1 MRIRLIGDVHGLISL
16 YARLIEDVSHSI
28 QLGDMGFR
36 ESYRQLGECGV
47 DPTRH
52 RFVPGNHDE
61 YPHLPPH
68 ALGDWGPAALAGFGF
83 FYVRGALSVDR
94 AWRTEG
100 MTWWPQEEL
109 TEEQGSEALSAYRSA
124 RPDIVLSHDCP
135 ASVLSL
141 FLTNPMKVDPSPT
154 GALLQGLLEAHR
166 PRMWVFAHH
175 HRTHQCEVAGT
186 RFICLGE
193 LDCLDYDTETEQVE
207 LNNGRALLGG
217 GPSYW

>member
-1 MRIRLIGDVHGLISL
+1 MRVRLIGDVHGLISR
-16 YARLIEDVSHSI
+16 YARLIEDVPYSI

-61 YPHLPPH
+61 YPCLPVH
-68 ALGDWGPAALAGFGF
+68 ALGDYGAAALAGFRF

-94 AWRTEG
+94 RWRTEG

-109 TEEQGSEALSAYRSA
+109 TAEQGSEVVSAYRRA

-135 ASVLSL
+135 TSVVSL
-141 FLTNPMKVDPSPT
+141 FLTNPMKVDPSRT
-154 GALLQGLLEAHR
+154 GDMLQSLLDEHAPSL
-166 PRMWVFAHH
+166 WVFAHH
-175 HRTHQCEVAGT
+175 HRTHRCEVAGT
-186 RFICLGE
+186 QFICLGE
-193 LDCLDYDTETEQVE
+193 LRCLDYDTETEQVE
-207 LNNGRALLGG
+207 LQSGRDLLGG
-217 GPSYW
+217 RLPYW